1 MTNEFFRNNY
11 ISLDFY
17 YKGILLGIGID
28 DEIIS
33 IVLPFFIIHIKTWAF
48 KSRPKPNRKK

>member
-33 IVLPFFIIHIKTWAF
+33 IIFPFFIIHIKTWAF
-48 KSRPKPNRKK
+48 KSRPKIKTKK